1 MPSWGAAIKIS
12 AFCSI
17 NYHTGPKTRYKGISN
32 NLASMPWL
40 QLLVL
45 LLLIF
50 VNGFLVM
57 AELAIVSS
65 RPARLQKMAADGL
78 RGAPAA
84 LALNGDTARFLPS
97 VQIGITVVAILSGAY
112 GELTL
117 SPGLADSLAS
127 APLIGGHAKT
137 AASALVVAGIA
148 YVTLVIGELV
158 PKHFALSN
166 RERIACFVAPAM
178 DWLAAI
184 TTPIAVLLRLSTGA
198 VLRLLGPAV
207 REDPDVT
214 EEEVKTMIAEGTEA
228 GIFEKAEQDII
239 ERVLRVADRSVRSIM
254 VPRPDIVWLDI
265 TETEERIYAD
275 IANSG
280 HSRFPVGRGDVDET
294 IGIVHAKSL
303 LDQLHSAGKINLE
316 TAIAAPLYVHE
327 STNVLK
333 LLDMFKASLVHMA
346 IVLDEHG
353 SVQGIVTPTDILT
366 GIAGDLPEEEADI
379 EPAAMQRED
388 GSWLLD
394 AQMPV
399 FEVERVLGVSGLA
412 VDDAE
417 YTTLAGFVLSQ
428 LGHIPP
434 VGETFQWRNWRF
446 EVVDL
451 DGRRIDKVL
460 ATLML

>member
-1 MPSWGAAIKIS
+1 
-12 AFCSI
+12 
-17 NYHTGPKTRYKGISN
+17 
-32 NLASMPWL
+32 MPWL

-45 LLLIF
+45 LLLIAL
-50 VNGFLVM
+50 NGFLVM

-65 RPARLQKMAADGL
+65 RPARLQIMSAEGK
-78 RGAPAA
+78 RGASVA

-112 GELTL
+112 GEVTL
-117 SPGLADSLAS
+117 SPYVADLLTGV
-127 APLIGGHAKT
+127 PFIGRHANAVAT
-137 AASALVVAGIA
+137 AIVVAGIA
-148 YVTLVIGELV
+148 YVSLVIGELV
-158 PKHFALSN
+158 PKQFALSN
-166 RERIACFVAPAM
+166 RERIACLVAPAM
-178 DWLAAI
+178 DVLATVTRPVAI
-184 TTPIAVLLRLSTGA
+184 LLHLSTAAVLKVA
-198 VLRLLGPAV
+198 GPAMTG
-207 REDPDVT
+207 EPEVT

-228 GIFEKAEQDII
+228 GVFEKAEQEII
-239 ERVLRVADRSVRSIM
+239 ERLLRVADLSVRSIM
-254 VPRPDIVWLDI
+254 QPRPDIVWLDI
-265 TETEERIYAD
+265 TESEDRIYED
-275 IANSG
+275 IARSG

-294 IGIVHAKSL
+294 IGIVNARTL
-303 LDQLHSAGKINLE
+303 LDQLHTAGKINLE
-316 TAIAAPLYVHE
+316 AAIKAPLYVHE

-333 LLDMFKASLVHMA
+333 LLEMFKSAMVHMA

-366 GIAGDLPEEEADI
+366 SIAGELPEAEADI
-379 EPAAMQRED
+379 GAHRRED

-394 AQMPV
+394 GQMPV
-399 FEVERVLGVSGLA
+399 FEVERVLGVEGLA

-434 VGETFQWRNWRF
+434 VGENFRWRNWRF

-460 ATLML
+460 ATPAALH

>member
-1 MPSWGAAIKIS
+1 
-12 AFCSI
+12 
-17 NYHTGPKTRYKGISN
+17 
-32 NLASMPWL
+32 MPWL

-45 LLLIF
+45 LLLIAL
-50 VNGFLVM
+50 NGFLVM
-57 AELAIVSS
+57 SELAIVSS
-65 RPARLQKMAADGL
+65 RPARLQKMAADGH
-78 RGAPAA
+78 RGAADA
-84 LALNGDTARFLPS
+84 LALNGDSARFLPS

-117 SPGLADSLAS
+117 SPQLAAALSGL
-127 APLIGGHAKT
+127 PVIGPHSKA
-137 AASALVVAGIA
+137 AASAIVVAAIA
-148 YVTLVIGELV
+148 YVSLVIGELV

-166 RERIACFVAPAM
+166 RERIACYVAPAM
-178 DWLAAI
+178 SLLASL
-184 TTPIAVLLRLSTGA
+184 TTPIAVLLRLSTAG
-198 VLRLLGPAV
+198 VLRVAGPRL
-207 REDPDVT
+207 REEPEVT

-228 GIFEKAEQDII
+228 GVFEKAEQEII
-239 ERVLRVADRSVRSIM
+239 ERVLMVADLSVRSIM

-265 TETEERIYAD
+265 TESQESIYED
-275 IANSG
+275 IARSG

-294 IGIVHAKSL
+294 IGIVHAKTL
-303 LDQLHSAGKINLE
+303 LEQLHTASKINLE
-316 TAIAAPLYVHE
+316 AAIKTPLYVHE
-327 STNVLK
+327 STKVLK
-333 LLDMFKASLVHMA
+333 LLEMFKSSVVHMA

-366 GIAGDLPEEEADI
+366 GITGELPEVEADI
-379 EPAAMQRED
+379 EPAAKQRED

-399 FEVERVLGVSGLA
+399 FEVERVLGVTGLA

-434 VGETFQWRNWRF
+434 VGETFQWKNWRF
-446 EVVDL
+446 EVVGL

-460 ATLML
+460 ATQTPSG

>member
-1 MPSWGAAIKIS
+1 
-12 AFCSI
+12 
-17 NYHTGPKTRYKGISN
+17 
-32 NLASMPWL
+32 MPWL

-45 LLLIF
+45 LLLIAL
-50 VNGFLVM
+50 NGFLVM
-57 AELAIVSS
+57 SELAIVSS
-65 RPARLQKMAADGL
+65 RPARLQKMAADGHP
-78 RGAPAA
+78 GASAA
-84 LALNGDTARFLPS
+84 LALNGDSARFLPS

-117 SPGLADSLAS
+117 SPALANILAA
-127 APLIGGHAKT
+127 APLIGRHAQI

-148 YVTLVIGELV
+148 YVSLVIGELV

-166 RERIACFVAPAM
+166 RERIACYVAPAM
-178 DWLAAI
+178 ALLASL
-184 TTPIAVLLRLSTGA
+184 TTPIAVLLRLSTAG
-198 VLRLLGPAV
+198 VLRLAGPGLS
-207 REDPDVT
+207 EEPEVT

-228 GIFEKAEQDII
+228 GVFEKAEQEII
-239 ERVLRVADRSVRSIM
+239 ERVLRVADLSVRSIM

-265 TETEERIYAD
+265 TESQESIYED
-275 IANSG
+275 IARSG

-294 IGIVHAKSL
+294 IGIVHAKTL
-303 LDQLHSAGKINLE
+303 LEQLHTSGKINLE
-316 TAIAAPLYVHE
+316 AAIKTPLYVHE

-333 LLDMFKASLVHMA
+333 LLEMFKSSLVHMA

-366 GIAGDLPEEEADI
+366 GITGELPEVEADI
-379 EPAAMQRED
+379 EPAAKQRED

-399 FEVERVLGVSGLA
+399 FEVERVLGVTGLA

-434 VGETFQWRNWRF
+434 VGETFQWKDWRF
-446 EVVDL
+446 EVAGL

-460 ATLML
+460 ATPTPGG

>member
-1 MPSWGAAIKIS
+1 
-12 AFCSI
+12 
-17 NYHTGPKTRYKGISN
+17 
-32 NLASMPWL
+32 MPWP
-40 QLLVL
+40 QLFL
-45 LLLIF
+45 LLSLILI
-50 VNGFLVM
+50 NGFLVM

-65 RPARLQKMAADGL
+65 RPARLQNMAAGGS
-78 RGAPAA
+78 RGAASA

-117 SPGLADSLAS
+117 SPKLADLLAGIPFLGS
-127 APLIGGHAKT
+127 HAKT
-137 AASALVVAGIA
+137 AASALVVAAIA

-158 PKHFALSN
+158 PKQFALSN
-166 RERIACFVAPAM
+166 RERIACLVAPAM
-178 DWLAAI
+178 DLLARV
-184 TTPIAVLLRLSTGA
+184 TRPVAVLLHLSTVG
-198 VLRLLGPAV
+198 VLRLAGPALTV
-207 REDPDVT
+207 EPDVT
-214 EEEVKTMIAEGTEA
+214 EAEVKTMIAEGTEA
-228 GIFEKAEQDII
+228 GVFEKAEQEII
-239 ERVLRVADRSVRSIM
+239 ERLLRVADRSVRSIM
-254 VPRPDIVWLDI
+254 QPRPEIVWLDI
-265 TETEERIYAD
+265 TESAERIYED
-275 IANSG
+275 IARSG

-294 IGIVHAKSL
+294 IGIVHAKTL
-303 LDQLHSAGKINLE
+303 LDQLHTAGKINLE
-316 TAIAAPLYVHE
+316 AAIKAPLYVHE

-333 LLDMFKASLVHMA
+333 LLDMFKSAMAHMA

-366 GIAGDLPEEEADI
+366 GIAGDLPEAEADK
-379 EPAAMQRED
+379 EGGAHQRGD

-394 AQMPV
+394 GQMPV
-399 FEVERVLGVSGLA
+399 FEVERVLGVEGLA

-434 VGETFQWRNWRF
+434 VGETFQWKNWRF

-460 ATLML
+460 ASQELAS

>member
-1 MPSWGAAIKIS
+1 M
-12 AFCSI
+12 
-17 NYHTGPKTRYKGISN
+17 NYPLYGEDRYKGLSN
-32 NLASMPWL
+32 NLAPMPWL

-45 LLLIF
+45 LLLIML
-50 VNGFLVM
+50 NGFLVM

-65 RPARLQKMAADGL
+65 RPARLQNMIADGT
-78 RGAPAA
+78 RGAQSA

-112 GELTL
+112 GELNL
-117 SPGLADSLAS
+117 SPQLSALLAGV
-127 APLIGGHAKT
+127 PLIGAHAKT
-137 AASALVVAGIA
+137 AASGLVVAGIA

-158 PKHFALSN
+158 PKQFALSN
-166 RERIACFVAPAM
+166 RERIACLVGPAM
-178 DWLAAI
+178 DLLATI
-184 TTPIAVLLRLSTGA
+184 TRPVAVLLHLSTAG
-198 VLRLLGPAV
+198 VLRLAGPALT
-207 REDPDVT
+207 EEPDVT

-228 GIFEKAEQDII
+228 GVFEKAEQEII
-239 ERVLRVADRSVRSIM
+239 ERLLRIADRSVRSIM
-254 VPRPDIVWLDI
+254 QPRPDIVWLDI
-265 TETEERIYAD
+265 TESRERIYED
-275 IANSG
+275 IAKSG

-294 IGIVHAKSL
+294 LGIVHAKTL
-303 LDQLHSAGKINLE
+303 LEQLHTTGKINLE
-316 TAIAAPLYVHE
+316 AAIKAPLYVHE

-333 LLDMFKASLVHMA
+333 LLEMFKSTRVHMA

-366 GIAGDLPEEEADI
+366 GIAGDLPEAGADS
-379 EPAAMQRED
+379 EPSAKQRED

-399 FEVERVLGVSGLA
+399 FEVERVLGVEGLA

-434 VGETFQWRNWRF
+434 VGETFQWKNWRF

-460 ATLML
+460 ATQTLGGPANG